1 MRLWAIHSKE
11 MIISPHTHEA
21 VILGEVQLEYIK
33 CKKKKNRAKRFYL
46 NNLVELFEFVH
57 VINRYGEYD

>member
-1 MRLWAIHSKE
+1 MKLWAIHSKE

-33 CKKKKNRAKRFYL
+33 CKKKKIEQKGF
-46 NNLVELFEFVH
+46 
-57 VINRYGEYD
+57 I

>member
-1 MRLWAIHSKE
+1 

>member
-1 MRLWAIHSKE
+1 MKLWAIHSKE

-21 VILGEVQLEYIK
+21 VILGVQLEYIK
-33 CKKKKNRAKRFYL
+33 CKKKNRAKRFYL